1 MSERLLLDRVTF
13 GYGHTPVVREASF
26 SLGQG
31 DAVALVG
38 PNGVG
43 KSTLLSIAS
52 GTLRPQTG
60 TVRWCGVDLAAM
72 PRRERA
78 RRIALLPQVVQI
90 PFAFSARELV
100 ALGRTPHL
108 SIFGRESPAD
118 HAAIARNL
126 EDADATALAE
136 RSVLELS
143 GGERQR
149 VLLAMTLAQEPELLL
164 LDEPTAQL
172 DMAHQVA
179 TLELVLSRCA
189 REGTTVLAAIHDLN
203 LASLFF
209 ERVLVLQRGRI
220 VADGAPRSVL
230 TVELVREVF
239 SCEVVIVER
248 PAGAVP
254 LVALQ
259 RARARVLPGPN

>member
-1 MSERLLLDRVTF
+1 MSDGLVLENVSFR
-13 GYGHTPVVREASF
+13 YGRTLVLRDASV
-26 SLGQG
+26 SLHRG

-43 KSTLLSIAS
+43 KSTLLALAS
-52 GTLRPQTG
+52 GTLRPQDG
-60 TVRWCGVDLAAM
+60 IARWRGIDLAGM

-78 RRIALLPQVVQI
+78 RRIALLPQVVHV

-100 ALGRTPHL
+100 AFGRTPHL
-108 SIFGRESPAD
+108 GNFGRESAAD
-118 HAAIARNL
+118 HAAITRNL
-126 EDADATALAE
+126 EDAGAAALAE

-172 DMAHQVA
+172 DLAHQVA
-179 TLELVLSRCA
+179 VLELVLSRCA
-189 REGTTVLAAIHDLN
+189 NDGVTVLAAIHDLN

-209 ERVLVLQRGRI
+209 ERVLVLHAGRVI
-220 VADGAPRSVL
+220 ADGPPRAVL
-230 TVELVREVF
+230 TADLVRKVF
-239 SCEVVIVER
+239 SCEVVIVEP

-259 RARARVLPGPN
+259 RPPARVIAEPS

>member
-1 MSERLLLDRVTF
+1 MTDGLALEHVTF
-13 GYGHTPVVREASF
+13 DYGDTPVLREV
-26 SLGQG
+26 SLSLRRGE
-31 DAVALVG
+31 AAALVG

-60 TVRWCGVDLAAM
+60 TVRWGGVDLAAM
-72 PRRERA
+72 PRRTRA
-78 RRIALLPQVVQI
+78 QRVAQLPQVVQI

-100 ALGRTPHL
+100 ALGRTPYL
-108 SIFGRESPAD
+108 ATFGRESAGD

-126 EDADATALAE
+126 ADAGVAPLAD

-149 VLLAMTLAQEPELLL
+149 VLVAMTLAQDPELLL

-172 DMAHQVA
+172 DLAHQVA
-179 TLELVLSRCA
+179 ALELVLERCA
-189 REGTTVLAAIHDLN
+189 REGMTVLAAVHDLN

-209 ERVLVLQRGRI
+209 ERVLVLRRGHI

-230 TVELVREVF
+230 TAELVREVF
-239 SCEVVIVER
+239 SCEVAIVER
-248 PAGAVP
+248 PAGGTP

-259 RARARVLPGPN
+259 RAQARPTSEPS

>member
-1 MSERLLLDRVTF
+1 MSEGLTLERLTV
-13 GYGHTPVVREASF
+13 GYGAAPVLREISV
-26 SLGQG
+26 SLARGE
-31 DAVALVG
+31 AVALVG

-52 GTLRPQTG
+52 GSLRPASG
-60 TVRWCGVDLAAM
+60 AARWCGLDLATM

-78 RRIALLPQVVQI
+78 RRVALLPQVVRI

-108 SIFGRESPAD
+108 RSFGRMSAND
-118 HAAIARNL
+118 HAVIARDL
-126 EDADATALAE
+126 AEAGASDLAE

-172 DMAHQVA
+172 DLAYQVA
-179 TLELVLSRCA
+179 ALELVLSRCA
-189 REGTTVLAAIHDLN
+189 RERMSVLAAVHDLN
-203 LASLFF
+203 LAALFF
-209 ERVLVLQRGRI
+209 ERVLVLHQGRL
-220 VADGAPRSVL
+220 VADGPPRVVL
-230 TVELVREVF
+230 TAERVREVF
-239 SCEVVIVER
+239 SCEVVIVELSER
-248 PAGAVP
+248 GVP
-254 LVALQ
+254 FVALQ
-259 RARARVLPGPN
+259 RAQGRAVAEST